1 MIRYISLL
9 LFIGLAFWSCDSLCP
24 DEPDP
29 KYGTNYDDYSTYE
42 GDDCYQSNTYTYYCY
57 NGRYRSV
64 TYTKVECCDSWE
76 ESEYTSS
83 CIGQQQQNY
92 LGNMTEFE
100 RKIFYET
107 LK

>member
-1 MIRYISLL
+1 MKNISKIIFPI
-9 LFIGLAFWSCDSLCP
+9 LFIFFGCERLCP

-29 KYGTNYDDYSTYE
+29 KYGNNYDDYSTYD
-42 GDDCYQSNTYTYYCY
+42 GDDCYQSNTYTYYCH

-64 TYTKVECCDSWE
+64 TYTMVECCDSWE

-83 CIGQQQQNY
+83 CINQQQQNY